1 VALSAKEPHQENL
14 MSGTQGKVVAIT
26 GASSGIGEA
35 TALLL
40 AERGARLALG
50 ARRTDRLA
58 ALADRIARAG
68 GEATYAP
75 TDVKQRNDLANLIK
89 LACERYGRLDVL
101 ISNAGVAPISAFD
114 DLKVEDWEE
123 MIDTNIKGVL
133 FGVAAAL
140 PVFRRQGF
148 GHFINI
154 VSTAGLRIVPLQGV
168 YAATK
173 NAVRTLTEALRQEAG
188 PSLRVTGI
196 SPGFVQTELANSMT
210 DARTRA
216 AILEQMEKIAIA
228 PDAIARAIA
237 FAIAEPADVDINEI
251 VVRPTAQ
258 G

>member
-1 VALSAKEPHQENL
+1 
-14 MSGTQGKVVAIT
+14 MSGIQGKVVAIT

-40 AERGARLALG
+40 GERGAKLVLG
-50 ARRTDRLA
+50 ARRADRLA
-58 ALADRIARAG
+58 ALADRIAAA
-68 GEATYAP
+68 GEAAYAP
-75 TDVKQRNDLANLIK
+75 TDVKRRNDLEKLVK
-89 LACERYGRLDVL
+89 LACERYGKLDVL

-114 DLKVEDWEE
+114 DLRVEDWEE

-148 GHFINI
+148 GHFIHI
-154 VSTAGLRIVPLQGV
+154 VSTSGLKIVPLQGV

-188 PSLRVTGI
+188 ASLRVTGI

-216 AILEQMEKIAIA
+216 STLEQMEKIAIA

-237 FAIAEPADVDINEI
+237 FAIAEPGDVDISEI

>member
-1 VALSAKEPHQENL
+1 
-14 MSGTQGKVVAIT
+14 MSGIQGKVVAIT

-35 TALLL
+35 AALLL
-40 AERGARLALG
+40 AERGAKLVLG

-58 ALADRIARAG
+58 SLADRIAAAG
-68 GEATYAP
+68 GEAAYAP
-75 TDVKQRNDLANLIK
+75 TDVKRHNDLTNLVK
-89 LACERYGRLDVL
+89 LACERYGKLDVL

-114 DLKVEDWEE
+114 DLSVEDWEE
-123 MIDTNIKGVL
+123 MVDVNIKGVL

-154 VSTAGLRIVPLQGV
+154 VSTAGLRIVPVQGV

-196 SPGFVQTELANSMT
+196 SPGFVQTELSNSMT

-216 AILEQMEKIAIA
+216 SIREQMEKIAIA

-237 FAIAEPADVDINEI
+237 FAIAEPAGVDINEI

>member
-1 VALSAKEPHQENL
+1 
-14 MSGTQGKVVAIT
+14 MSGIQGKVVAIT

-40 AERGARLALG
+40 GERGAKLVLG
-50 ARRTDRLA
+50 ARRADRLA
-58 ALADRIARAG
+58 ALADRIAAA
-68 GEATYAP
+68 GEAAYAP
-75 TDVKQRNDLANLIK
+75 TDVKRRNDLEKLVK
-89 LACERYGRLDVL
+89 LACERYGKLDVL

-114 DLKVEDWEE
+114 DLRVEDWEE

-148 GHFINI
+148 GHFIHI
-154 VSTAGLRIVPLQGV
+154 VSTSGLKIVPLQGV

-188 PSLRVTGI
+188 ASLRVSGI

-216 AILEQMEKIAIA
+216 STLEQMEKIAIA

-237 FAIAEPADVDINEI
+237 FAIAEPGDVDISEI